1 MKIYIPHRTLLIIH
15 VNIFCLLIYTI
26 LLVQTFCPQ
35 QNFMILFNFSFLF
48 FILILKWK
56 NFPVY

>member
-1 MKIYIPHRTLLIIH
+1 MKIYIPHRTQLIIH
-15 VNIFCLLIYTI
+15 VNIFCLLIYII
-26 LLVQTFCPQ
+26 LLVQLFCPQ

-56 NFPVY
+56 YFPVY

>member
-1 MKIYIPHRTLLIIH
+1 MKTYIPHRTQLIIH

-26 LLVQTFCPQ
+26 LLVQLFCPQ
-35 QNFMILFNFSFLF
+35 QNFMILFNF